1 MTTRDRILDEA
12 LKLFSVN
19 GFEGV
24 SVREIA
30 RAVGIKES
38 SLYNHFKNKQ
48 AIFNAIVEQRRQE
61 TIAYFTEHELIN
73 HFKEEDMSQYIGISE
88 EVLLA
93 ASMGIFEYYFA
104 DEKVVQF
111 RRMLTIEQFKNEKM
125 TKTYREL
132 TIEAALSF
140 QTKVFE
146 MLVESGSFIQG
157 DPEII
162 ARQFF
167 APFFMLFYEFD
178 NNAEGS
184 ELAREVVKKHVLQ
197 FAKLYGRR
205 HD

>member
-12 LKLFSVN
+12 LSLFSIN

-48 AIFNAIVEQRRQE
+48 DIFESIIEQRKQE
-61 TIAYFTEHELIN
+61 TITYFTAHEMIDHL
-73 HFKEEDMSQYIGISE
+73 KEDKMMQYIGITE
-88 EVLLA
+88 EALLT
-93 ASMGIFEYYFA
+93 ASMGIFEYYFTN
-104 DEKVVQF
+104 EKVIQF

-125 TKTYREL
+125 TKAYREL
-132 TIEAALSF
+132 TIDAALSF

-146 MLVESGSFIQG
+146 MLVKKGEFIEG
-157 DPEII
+157 DPAII

-167 APFFMLFYEFD
+167 APIFMLFYEYD
-178 NNAEGS
+178 NTEEG
-184 ELAREVVKKHVLQ
+184 LTAAREIVRKHVLQ
-197 FAKLYGRR
+197 FAKLYAK
-205 HD
+205 

>member
-48 AIFNAIVEQRRQE
+48 AIFNAIVEQRKQE

-140 QTKVFE
+140 QTKVFA

-167 APFFMLFYEFD
+167 APLFMLFYEFD
-178 NNAEGS
+178 NNAEGL